1 MMITVSPCFHWIG
14 YHISTGLLQEG
25 FEVVGIDRMDVLLC
39 DHLYMY
45 VGRNSNFQHFY
56 NHTDKENHLQ
66 TGPEEWRVNIEDG
79 LLVIHRG
86 AEESLTK
93 RIEMPELYGEWMD
106 LTALNISSSDDLY
119 HWVLENN
126 AVYISDFVK
135 EMCDFFVIGKD
146 QDFQVEQVKSEDEVR
161 RNIES
166 VWKSHKLSLSLG
178 LM

>member
-25 FEVVGIDRMDVLLC
+25 FEVVGIDRMDDLLC

-56 NHTDKENHLQ
+56 NHIDKEKHLQ
-66 TGPEEWRVNIEDG
+66 TGPEEWKVNIEDG
-79 LLVIHRG
+79 LLIIKQG

-106 LTALNISSSDDLY
+106 LTALNIHNSDDLCQ
-119 HWVLENN
+119 WVFKND

-135 EMCDFFVIGKD
+135 KVCHFFVIGKGH
-146 QDFQVEQVKSEDEVR
+146 DFQVEQEKSEDEVR
-161 RNIES
+161 RNVDS
-166 VWKSHKLSLSLG
+166 VWKSHALSLSLG